1 MAAFKISSKNE
12 IETTDDAKKNIETL
26 NYFLDYDGEE
36 IEIKLNG
43 RLYCTQNGSL
53 LETLNFCLSILKT
66 EDDCIKLICSNV
78 FNAQVHYGIFT
89 DASFKE
95 TKELI
100 LYLY

>member
-1 MAAFKISSKNE
+1 MAAFKINSKNE

-66 EDDCIKLICSNV
+66 EDDYIKLICSNV
-78 FNAQVHYGIFT
+78 FNAQVYYSIYT
-89 DASFKE
+89 DADGE
-95 TKELI
+95 EIKELVLN
-100 LYLY
+100 LY